1 MPKFLKALFAKSFLK
16 KLAGDNNSKTSVLGF
31 LAAALLA
38 ANVEWSEVFAGEP
51 AEIGQA
57 AGVLIAAL
65 WGWFTNRPEKP
76 KPA

>member
-1 MPKFLKALFAKSFLK
+1 MWNFLKALFTKSFLK
-16 KLAGDNNSKTSVLGF
+16 KLAGDNNSKTTLLGF

-38 ANVEWSEVFAGEP
+38 ANVEWSKVLAGEP

-57 AGVLIAAL
+57 AAVLIAAL